1 MKSAETA
8 LSFLLKLTGKS
19 NIKGQ
24 AHGDDN
30 GPADGTNVFM
40 LPPAG

>member
-8 LSFLLKLTGKS
+8 LSFLFKLTGKG

-24 AHGDDN
+24 ALDDN
-30 GPADGTNVFM
+30 GLTDGTNVFM
-40 LPPAG
+40 LPPPG